1 MLFCL
6 CEVKAGL
13 AGEFGYNSGV
23 AVSRGVMSAGAWE
36 LLRRVAL
43 VWAGLALAMAASACA
58 QTADFDLLIRGGV
71 VFDGTGAPR
80 RPADIGIKGDR
91 IAQVGRISAS
101 ATAARVIDARGRFVA
116 PGLIDVHSHAGP
128 EIGTAELAA
137 ALPALYQGITT
148 VVINPDGGGPADIRP
163 QLAQI
168 RAVGPGVNV
177 VPLIGHGAL
186 RADVMG
192 LADRKASPDDIARM
206 QQLVRQAMDAGA
218 FGLSAGPFYVPAKYS
233 DTAEQ
238 VAVAKAAAAY
248 PKAVYT
254 SHIRDESSY
263 DVGVLAAIDEVIAV
277 AREARMTGVV
287 SHMKM
292 LGADTW
298 GKSAEAIRMIDAARA
313 QGVSVWADQYP
324 YDASAVSLSAAL
336 APGWA
341 LEGGAT
347 ALARRLAEP
356 EQRAAIRAEMADNL
370 VRRGGARTLLLRD
383 ADPALDG
390 KRLDA
395 LARERGQDPLD
406 AAIDILLKR
415 DVAVVS
421 FNMSEADIE
430 AIMKQPWVMTSTDGQ
445 IPALGVGPAHPRS
458 YGSFPRKLR
467 RYAIDR
473 RVISLE
479 QAIRSASGL
488 AAEVFGLTDRG
499 VIRAGAFADLIVFD
513 PDKLRDTST
522 YEQPHA
528 YAEGM
533 DYILI
538 NGQPALWE
546 GRATSERHG
555 RVLAPAR

>member
-1 MLFCL
+1 
-6 CEVKAGL
+6 
-13 AGEFGYNSGV
+13 
-23 AVSRGVMSAGAWE
+23 MSAGSWDFP
-36 LLRRVAL
+36 RRGRLSA
-43 VWAGLALAMAASACA
+43 WAGLALALATTACA
-58 QTADFDLLIRGGV
+58 QAPRFDVLIRGGV
-71 VFDGTGAPR
+71 VFDGTGGPR
-80 RPADIGIKGDR
+80 RDADVAIRGDR
-91 IAQVGRISAS
+91 IVLVGRVPAS
-101 ATAARVIDARGRFVA
+101 ATADRVIDARGRFVA
-116 PGLIDVHSHAGP
+116 PGLIDVHSHAAP

-168 RAVGPGVNV
+168 EKVGPGVNV
-177 VPLIGHGAL
+177 APLVGHGAV
-186 RADVMG
+186 RAAVMG
-192 LADRKASPDDIARM
+192 LANRKATPGETAEM
-206 QQLVRQAMDAGA
+206 QRLVRQAMDAGA
-218 FGLSAGPFYVPAKYS
+218 FGLSAGPFYVPGKYS

-238 VAVAKAAAAY
+238 VAVASAAAAY
-248 PKAVYT
+248 PNAVYT

-263 DVGVLAAIDEVIAV
+263 DVGVLAAIDEVITV
-277 AREARMTGVV
+277 AREARIAGVV

-298 GKSAEAIRMIDAARA
+298 GKSAQAIGMIDAARA

-341 LEGGAT
+341 LEGGAA
-347 ALARRLAEP
+347 ALTRRLGDP
-356 EQRAAIRAEMADNL
+356 EQRTAIRAEMVENL
-370 VRRGGARTLLLRD
+370 VRRGGAGALLLRD
-383 ADPALDG
+383 DDPALDG
-390 KRLDA
+390 RRLDA
-395 LARERGQDPLD
+395 LAKERGQDPVD
-406 AAIDILLKR
+406 TAIDILLKG
-415 DVAVVS
+415 DIAVVS

-467 RYAIDR
+467 RYALDR
-473 RVISLE
+473 PVVGME

-488 AAEVFGLTDRG
+488 AAQVFAIEGRG

-513 PDKLRDTST
+513 PQKVRDTAT

-546 GRATSERHG
+546 GRATPDRHG
-555 RVLAPAR
+555 RVLSPTRRP